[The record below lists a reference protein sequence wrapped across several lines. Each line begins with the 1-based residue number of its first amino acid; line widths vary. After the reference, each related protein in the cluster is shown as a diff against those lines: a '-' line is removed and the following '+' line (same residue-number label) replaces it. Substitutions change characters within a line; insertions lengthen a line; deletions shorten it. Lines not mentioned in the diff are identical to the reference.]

1 MGWRVFERGRGW
13 GTEGGAEAVRDGRL
27 ACVGVDIVVGTEA
40 GDVGAFFSDLVL
52 YIVAVTAAPV
62 AALTAAM
69 RAIVVFDIVRASK

>member
-1 MGWRVFERGRGW
+1 
-13 GTEGGAEAVRDGRL
+13 
-27 ACVGVDIVVGTEA
+27 
-40 GDVGAFFSDLVL
+40 VL